1 MKAEKRREFAVEMYF
16 ETLKIARMVKE
27 YRKNQMIFAQGD
39 PANEVRFIRRGRVK
53 RTVVSPS
60 GREAVVGI
68 LGSGDFFGEW
78 CLSERPICIATA
90 TAMEPTSIVMISKEE
105 MLRALHAQHELSDRF
120 IAYLL
125 SRTIRVEEDLI
136 DQLFNSTEKRLA
148 RALLRL
154 ARFGHSSEEETRI
167 PKVSQQ
173 MLAEMIGT
181 TRTRVNYFMNKFR
194 KLGFIDYNG
203 ELKIRRSL
211 LNVIL
216 RE

>member
-1 MKAEKRREFAVEMYF
+1 MRAEKKGEFAVESYF
-16 ETLKIARMVKE
+16 ETLKIARAVKG
-27 YRKNQMIFAQGD
+27 YQKNQVIFAQGD
-39 PANEVRFIRRGRVK
+39 PANEVRFIRKGRVK

-90 TAMEPTSIVMISKEE
+90 TAMEPTSIVVISKEE
-105 MLRALHAQHELSDRF
+105 MLRALHTEHELSDRF

-125 SRTIRVEEDLI
+125 ARTIRVEEDLI

-154 ARFGHSSEEETRI
+154 ARFGHSTEEETRI

-194 KLGFIDYNG
+194 KMGFIDYKG